1 MSDPTVASGGIS
13 DVLLKSYVLPLLV
26 ALAGSIAQTIKMWQK
41 GKIKSVFQFVAE
53 TFVAFIVGA
62 SSWAIVIYG
71 NDAFVGMHPAVIT
84 GIAGIFGFWG
94 ARSVDI
100 AREMLVN
107 WVKIKA

>member
-1 MSDPTVASGGIS
+1 MSDPTVATGGIS
-13 DVLLKSYVLPLLV
+13 DVLLKSYVIPLTV

-41 GKIKSVFQFVAE
+41 GKIKSVLHFIGE
-53 TFVAFIVGA
+53 TFVAFTVGA
-62 SSWAIVIYG
+62 SSWAIIIYG
-71 NDAFVGMHPAVIT
+71 NDSFLNIHPAVIT